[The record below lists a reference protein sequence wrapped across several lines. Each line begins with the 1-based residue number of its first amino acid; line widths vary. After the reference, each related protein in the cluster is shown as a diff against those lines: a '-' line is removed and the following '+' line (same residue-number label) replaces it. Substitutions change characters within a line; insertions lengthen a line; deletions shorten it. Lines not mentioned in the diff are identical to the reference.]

1 MQVKR
6 STVSKNL
13 KKLEKFYALR
23 QKVVETNDL
32 WVNKTNSLS
41 NNLDNPKLK
50 LTLTNNLRYLDENEF
65 RNNVIGLVNF
75 YVLESKNKSNISY
88 VTKYTNMWRSYDS
101 TVDVIQTILHNI
113 GIRNTGL
120 TDNSFNDVNDDNP
133 VYSEKELSAKKK
145 EILLTNIFN
154 ELEKMQIIKNKTL
167 ENIKVGDILFYSKQK
182 NSAKPTNNVS
192 FVESITKNSITVV
205 EQGRG
210 CRLSKI
216 TYKILEDENNILVN
230 NKTQIVL
237 DGCTSIYGLRKQ
249 IAKHS
254 MLYV

>member
-1 MQVKR
+1 
-6 STVSKNL
+6 
-13 KKLEKFYALR
+13 
-23 QKVVETNDL
+23 
-32 WVNKTNSLS
+32 
-41 NNLDNPKLK
+41 
-50 LTLTNNLRYLDENEF
+50 
-65 RNNVIGLVNF
+65 
-75 YVLESKNKSNISY
+75 
-88 VTKYTNMWRSYDS
+88 MWRSYDS